1 MLTVAIG
8 LVGALIFGAADFL
21 GGLASKR
28 ISALRVTAIVAASG
42 LVVLVAAMPIP
53 LLHGTWSWSAVLL
66 GSLSGVTGALA
77 ISLLYGCLAIGPMS
91 ILSPTTAVV
100 SAVVPMLAGLV
111 RGERFP
117 LIGYIAIGLALVA
130 IVLVGFVPER
140 GAVRPSAK
148 ALLMAVGSGA
158 MIGAFMILIDLT
170 PDDSGLIPLVANR
183 AVNALIMLLVIG
195 GVSALAWR
203 RARRRAGALDA
214 DGLVPVTGTGSTSGM
229 ERGLDELDQR
239 SSGGSTNV
247 IDGDGWVSTGSTSG
261 MGRGLDELAQRS
273 SGVSTGVIAGRGQ
286 GSTASTDGEHATSVR
301 SGWRNGIML
310 ALVGGFIDAI
320 ANILL
325 LVGLRLGELTVM
337 SVLTALYPAGT
348 IILAAVVLKERIAP
362 VQIVGLVLAIIAAS
376 MLALA

>member
-1 MLTVAIG
+1 ML
-8 LVGALIFGAADFL
+8 L
-21 GGLASKR
+21 GG
-28 ISALRVTAIVAASG
+28 
-42 LVVLVAAMPIP
+42 
-53 LLHGTWSWSAVLL
+53 
-66 GSLSGVTGALA
+66 LSGVTGALA

-140 GAVRPSAK
+140 EAVRPSAE

-170 PDDSGLIPLVANR
+170 PDDSGLVPLVANR

-195 GVSALAWR
+195 ISTLSWR
-203 RARRRAGALDA
+203 RARRTVPPLAAGLLAATAEARPWAELVAPRHVLAL
-214 DGLVPVTGTGSTSGM
+214 L
-229 ERGLDELDQR
+229 
-239 SSGGSTNV
+239 GGV
-247 IDGDGWVSTGSTSG
+247 IDAV
-261 MGRGLDELAQRS
+261 
-273 SGVSTGVIAGRGQ
+273 
-286 GSTASTDGEHATSVR
+286 
-301 SGWRNGIML
+301 
-310 ALVGGFIDAI
+310 

-362 VQIVGLVLAIIAAS
+362 VQIVGLALAIIAAS